1 MVGENIGGIAME
13 VLKINESKVKIVL
26 DAIEAERYAIG
37 TELGEC
43 DVCDARDRA
52 SIYAV
57 LDEVRKK
64 HGFDHRGERLLVQ
77 VYAAK
82 GGGAEIFVTRIGAIG
97 AAKSRAI
104 AKDRDVGVIGT
115 EGYLLRFDTKEA
127 LVACAASLASL
138 GTVTSSLFSDRE
150 SGAFYLSVSLH
161 TALDGKGECQM
172 PLAVSELAISL
183 PRELLPFIK
192 EHFTATLTS
201 GAVEWI
207 AKRRD
212 AL

>member
-1 MVGENIGGIAME
+1 ME
-13 VLKINESKVKIVL
+13 VLKINESKVKIML
-26 DAIEAERYAIG
+26 DAKEAARYAIG
-37 TELGEC
+37 AEFGEC

-82 GGGAEIFVTRIGAIG
+82 GGGAEIFVTRIGTIG

-115 EGYLLRFDTKEA
+115 VGYLLRFDTKEA
-127 LVACAASLASL
+127 LVACATSLASL
-138 GTVTSSLFSDRE
+138 GTVSSSLFIDRE
-150 SGAFYLSVSLH
+150 NGAFYLSVLLH
-161 TALDGKGECQM
+161 TAADSNGECQM
-172 PLAVSELAISL
+172 PLAVSELAIAL
-183 PRELLPFIK
+183 PCELLPFIK
-192 EHFTATLTS
+192 EHFAAAIAS

-207 AKRRD
+207 AAHKD
-212 AL
+212 TP